1 MKKNDTA
8 HLGDAGLGVAGGLH
22 GSANVSEALGVL
34 PSDRVQPLPLRR
46 LRRRVLA
53 VEAVRDRLGVRV
65 VLVVLNVRVGAAAAA
80 AAACATRE
88 EQRKTNNSEKRLVY

>member
-1 MKKNDTA
+1 MKKTSA
-8 HLGDAGLGVAGGLH
+8 HLDDAGLGVAGGLH
-22 GSANVSEALGVL
+22 GSANVSEALDVL

-80 AAACATRE
+80 ACATRE
-88 EQRKTNNSEKRLVY
+88 EQRKTKNSEKRLGY